1 MAVATGS
8 NSAEERIDTTDDV
21 NRNKNSGMHPT
32 YPG

>member
-21 NRNKNSGMHPT
+21 NQNKSSEMPPT